1 MRRRKHKQSAG
12 ETFLGIF
19 ATVVIHAAIFAVFA
33 LSSGGEAE
41 GVVSVQT
48 DNSIFCRY
56 IENGRMFQIEVP
68 AVDWQ
73 DAEETV
79 CGVSVRDVRLGP
91 LLLEGARLIL
101 DNSPNRVV
109 YAQRESCS
117 CSDDK
122 NLPILQDLSLVEAP
136 RLGAET
142 KKTALPRI
150 FNAPEE
156 SQQNTVTTR
165 KDMPEKRPEKKPE
178 KKPSIEDLLSAA
190 ADFDEAR
197 PVSDVDP
204 GGSLDGSRLSK
215 SATGKG
221 DPYLQKLKAKLDN
234 SMNAPATI
242 PKTELKKLEAIVI
255 MKVGDNGVLW
265 SWNFSRKSGNSAFD
279 NMIKKCLE
287 QFTLNGQMRF
297 ANPPETWRMKD
308 IQFTVSG
315 KDISG

>member
-1 MRRRKHKQSAG
+1 MRRRRHQQSGA
-12 ETFLGIF
+12 ETFLGMF
-19 ATVVIHAAIFAVFA
+19 VSAVIHTAIFAVFA
-33 LSSGGEAE
+33 MSSGSEAE
-41 GVVSVQT
+41 GVSAVQT

-56 IENGRMFQIEVP
+56 IENGRLFQIEVP

-73 DAEETV
+73 EAEEKV
-79 CGVSVRDVRLGP
+79 CGASVKDVRLGP

-122 NLPILQDLSLVEAP
+122 NLPILNDLSLVEAP

-165 KDMPEKRPEKKPE
+165 RDQPEKRPEKKKE

-190 ADFDEAR
+190 ADYDEAR
-197 PVSDVDP
+197 PISDVDP

-215 SATGKG
+215 SAAGKG

-234 SMNAPATI
+234 TMNAPAAI
-242 PKTELKKLEAIVI
+242 PKNELKKLEAIVI
-255 MKVGDNGVLW
+255 MKIGDNGVLW
-265 SWNFSRKSGNSAFD
+265 AWNFKRKSGNQAFD
-279 NMIKKCLE
+279 NMIKKCME
-287 QFTLNGQMRF
+287 QFMMNGQMRF
-297 ANPPETWRMKD
+297 AQPPEIWRLKD

-315 KDISG
+315 KDIGG